1 MSTTT
6 EQFNERGATHAAHQ
20 SETFTDRI
28 VMVAIIITSMIACIA
43 IGVAVSSRPYTYNR
57 MVGTAPDYYGR
68 PSALQSTSPNHPVSK
83 NSTDGTS
90 FQQSAVDRARAES
103 GDASHASGQAV
114 QSDTILSGLGRH

>member
-6 EQFNERGATHAAHQ
+6 EQYNERSSMHAPQA
-20 SETFTDRI
+20 ETFTDRI

-43 IGVAVSSRPYTYNR
+43 IGVAVSSRPYSYNR

-68 PSALQSTSPNHPVSK
+68 PSALESTAPNHPISK
-83 NSTDGTS
+83 NSSDGSS
-90 FQQSAVDRARAES
+90 FQQSAVDRARAET
-103 GDASHASGQAV
+103 GDASHAAGQAV